1 VDRDGKYRIV
11 VLSGAGVLLAGGA
24 GGTTACGV
32 ASLPPSGTGV
42 VSTGVS
48 AGEGVGLGAAGGTV
62 KSGVATVK
70 SGVADGALVAG
81 AVGPGGAGGAA

>member
-1 VDRDGKYRIV
+1 M
-11 VLSGAGVLLAGGA
+11 LLAGGA

-62 KSGVATVK
+62 KSGVAN
-70 SGVADGALVAG
+70 GALGAG
-81 AVGPGGAGGAA
+81 AVGPLGAGGAA